1 MTSYIFLTLVQQVR
15 YCFFYKVCVLVRRLP
30 GPPPLSPRPAVA
42 RLSPGCP
49 AAAAVRCRLMRGCL
63 LALLL
68 LMALGLESWP
78 EARLALG
85 FALARGSW
93 LGILA

>member
-1 MTSYIFLTLVQQVR
+1 MRPARAGLRHPPGIRPALSGHAR
-15 YCFFYKVCVLVRRLP
+15 RRL
-30 GPPPLSPRPAVA
+30 L
-42 RLSPGCP
+42 L
-49 AAAAVRCRLMRGCL
+49 VRCRLMRVCL

-78 EARLALG
+78 DARLALG

>member
-1 MTSYIFLTLVQQVR
+1 MRPRSSSA
-15 YCFFYKVCVLVRRLP
+15 LP
-30 GPPPLSPRPAVA
+30 SALSPRPAVA

-78 EARLALG
+78 DSCLALG
-85 FALARGSW
+85 FALARGVGFESW
-93 LGILA
+93 PDSRLALGFALGRGVRL